1 MSVKAE
7 RYAFRLVRSD
17 IDSDTDVRAS
27 DNLRLFM
34 QWAQNNPADETAMFG
49 QVIMRQGE
57 TMDQITA
64 AILAEDTAS
73 NGQATLA
80 SFSG

>member
-7 RYAFRLVRSD
+7 RYAFRLVRND

-34 QWAQNNPADETAMFG
+34 EWAQDFPTDETAIFG
-49 QVIMRQGE
+49 QVIMQNE
-57 TMDQITA
+57 TINQIRA
-64 AILAEDTAS
+64 ANMVEDTAH
-73 NGQATLA
+73 NAQATLS

>member
-27 DNLRLFM
+27 DNLRLFVE
-34 QWAQNNPADETAMFG
+34 WAQDSPTDEVSIFG
-49 QVIMRQGE
+49 QVIMQNE
-57 TMDQITA
+57 TMDQIRA
-64 AILAEDTAS
+64 AIMAEDTAE
-73 NGQATLA
+73 NALATLS